1 MVYSNIETVEHTWL
15 ADEWPEHL
23 QFRTALGIPME
34 GEEVLNH
41 EVVPPHGAR
50 TALMG
55 LRRHQPLRSQQN
67 RPPHVIYPVGV
78 RVQGFVDSCNL
89 RPLGNWKRGVP
100 PSSALQ
106 CIVLGGGVG
115 LDHQFS
121 QYKHAI
127 SEITAYIYR
136 CLNVPRPPS
145 DVQERSTLFAAR
157 RVFTKINTRNCH
169 LPSALGDGDDPLGDA
184 ASVAGNW
191 KVLDKINVGMFV
203 PDDVD
208 PGDGDFVAMDAF
220 HLRPGDFVD
229 VCLGFNIVSRG
240 PRGGRTV
247 QVHLTIDHILL
258 LSAAEQTTIVS
269 SVLQTQFRDPKSQRP
284 TRSQAGADAESTGG
298 T

>member
-15 ADEWPEHL
+15 ADEWPDHL
-23 QFRTALGIPME
+23 QFQTALGIPME

-41 EVVPPHGAR
+41 EVVPCTEQGLLSWAYVGTNHSAADRSRTLRLLYKNPPPHK
-50 TALMG
+50 
-55 LRRHQPLRSQQN
+55 N

-106 CIVLGGGVG
+106 CIVLGGGVA

-121 QYKHAI
+121 QYKRAI

-157 RVFTKINTRNCH
+157 RVFTKINARNCH
-169 LPSALGDGDDPLGDA
+169 LPSALGDGDDPLGDV

-229 VCLGFNIVSRG
+229 VCLGFDIVSRG

-258 LSAAEQTTIVS
+258 LSAAEQTTIAPPAPETVE
-269 SVLQTQFRDPKSQRP
+269 
-284 TRSQAGADAESTGG
+284 DALGLRF
-298 T
+298 